1 MQTLNIK
8 IPQLEMEMLVQIQK
22 KNQKFKDLSKICID
36 QIRNEYYK
44 QFPPGK

>member
-1 MQTLNIK
+1 MQTLNIR

-22 KNQKFKDLSKICID
+22 KNQKFKDLPKILID
-36 QIRNEYYK
+36 QIRNEYYR